1 MPQDGEPEHLK
12 LAAGTNQTSAEELQ
26 ISKRRRQTAGA
37 KFRSAAGHLQDIA
50 AMHGAWIQ
58 VETAHKIYAEL
69 LLDEEEFDEG
79 SERRT
84 TLFSVKFGHTS
95 ERETKVMTSG

>member
-12 LAAGTNQTSAEELQ
+12 LAAGTNQSSAEELQ
-26 ISKRRRQTAGA
+26 IAKRRRQTAGA

-50 AMHGAWIQ
+50 ALHGASIQ
-58 VETAHKIYAEL
+58 VETAHEIHEL
-69 LLDEEEFDEG
+69 LLDKEEFDEG

-84 TLFSVKFGHTS
+84 TLFSVKFGHTGG
-95 ERETKVMTSG
+95 RETKVMTSG